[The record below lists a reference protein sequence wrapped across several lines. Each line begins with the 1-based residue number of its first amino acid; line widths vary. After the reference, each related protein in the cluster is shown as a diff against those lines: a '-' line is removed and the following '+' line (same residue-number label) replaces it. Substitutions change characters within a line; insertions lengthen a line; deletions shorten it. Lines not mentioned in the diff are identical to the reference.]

1 MPTLGRT
8 QAPLLLRAE
17 GLEGDAGRRW
27 GRATLVVARG
37 LCRLKWFAL
46 AHVPAHERADALRV
60 QALAWQPFDD
70 SALCLVLGDDEGLA
84 VAWDARQVREALAE
98 RGVRPDACKVLPE
111 VLLRAPG
118 ADGPRLVR
126 MSDGV
131 EGQVWRNGRL
141 VASRWWPEAPAPEA
155 WRLFAQSL
163 SGEAASWTLPT
174 VDDAPAWLNKPWAV
188 PLADQAHDQA
198 RESRL
203 VDVALAA
210 LVFCAGVVG
219 AQWWGVERS
228 LRDQL
233 ASNAD
238 QRARLGPVLA
248 ERDAALQRSAE
259 AGQWAQWLI
268 PTVLPVELF
277 EALHE
282 ALAKRQVVVKE
293 LDWRGDKLRMGLQVP
308 AALPR
313 SELLKGVQSVR
324 QFANPTEV
332 RVESGRDLLWLDVD
346 LRTAMPGG
354 APAGAQAA
362 TAFSNAGAAPRADT
376 AAAPSGPAAAIT
388 TAPTPA
394 ALPPTPPAP
403 VVAAR
408 PAPAPGSTKPN
419 APATAPAEAR
429 PQFRSNPKPIAMAA
443 SGEDFPPQ
451 SVFDAVK

>member
-1 MPTLGRT
+1 
-8 QAPLLLRAE
+8 
-17 GLEGDAGRRW
+17 
-27 GRATLVVARG
+27 
-37 LCRLKWFAL
+37 
-46 AHVPAHERADALRV
+46 
-60 QALAWQPFDD
+60 
-70 SALCLVLGDDEGLA
+70 
-84 VAWDARQVREALAE
+84 
-98 RGVRPDACKVLPE
+98 
-111 VLLRAPG
+111 
-118 ADGPRLVR
+118 
-126 MSDGV
+126 
-131 EGQVWRNGRL
+131 
-141 VASRWWPEAPAPEA
+141 
-155 WRLFAQSL
+155 
-163 SGEAASWTLPT
+163 
-174 VDDAPAWLNKPWAV
+174 
-188 PLADQAHDQA
+188 
-198 RESRL
+198 
-203 VDVALAA
+203 
-210 LVFCAGVVG
+210 
-219 AQWWGVERS
+219 

-362 TAFSNAGAAPRADT
+362 TASSNAGAAPRADT